1 MTLLSHW
8 LSKNY
13 FKPNNKIKND
23 FENSSRKT
31 TYPAR
36 VKRKKI
42 I

>member
-23 FENSSRKT
+23 FCEKILV
-31 TYPAR
+31 A
-36 VKRKKI
+36 KRLTPQG
-42 I
+42 